1 MKKIVLSVVV
11 AATTFTAG
19 AQNPPELIRIFESNT
34 AFSTAR
40 SAAMGGAF
48 TSLGA
53 DASSLDINPAGLG
66 MYRRSEASF
75 TGYVLSR
82 KAGSFSERMTNNL
95 SLPASASGSAT
106 KNNVNISNF
115 SFVYNALN
123 NPGRKLKALNV
134 GFSISQ
140 QANFRSRMEAQSPY
154 TRSSIADMFGAQLF
168 GVSPEALKYKNSIYD
183 GYENMPASA
192 WGAVGA
198 FQSGLVFD
206 NDIVNVGGKDY
217 VRYGPFYYDDKG
229 VQVGSLLD
237 GDIVR
242 PSLSR
247 STGGSTV
254 NYNFSV
260 GGNVSDKLF
269 LGLTLNIVSFDYN
282 QLDIYREVTPQENRG
297 DLLDLEYRQNL
308 HMNGASAG
316 VKFGMTVQPVD
327 GLRIGAAVHSPVVM
341 SVSEEFSTYNKNF
354 FLGNQ
359 SYYSYSPA
367 FKNRYKVRSAP
378 RVTAGVS
385 YTFGK
390 RAILSADYEH
400 AWYNTMDVRGID
412 YRPGEPTLRDEFRQ
426 NYRAAGTVKVG
437 AEVNMGR
444 GFMARAGYNYKMN
457 NNKLIDNKYG
467 AVQSFSGGLGYR
479 GRTVFVDLAYV
490 HARYKT
496 PLSYYYSYTLS
507 IPDGNDY
514 ITESYVSDSKYTTT
528 FKDRNVALT
537 VGVKF

>member
-1 MKKIVLSVVV
+1 MKKIALSVVMS
-11 AATTFTAG
+11 ATAMIVG
-19 AQNPPELIRIFESNT
+19 AQNPPELVRIFESNT

-53 DASSLDINPAGLG
+53 DPSSFDVNPAGLG

-82 KAGSFSERMTNNL
+82 KAESFSERMTNNL

-115 SFVYNALN
+115 SFVYNALS
-123 NPGRKLKALNV
+123 NPDRKLKALNV

-140 QANFRSRMEAQSPY
+140 QANFRSRTEAPSPY

-168 GVSPEALKYKNSIYD
+168 GTSPDALKYNNSIYD
-183 GYENMPASA
+183 GYQNMPASA

-206 NDIVNVGGKDY
+206 NDIVSVGGKDY
-217 VRYGPFYYDDKG
+217 VRYGPFYYDDNG

-237 GDIVR
+237 GDIVL

-247 STGGSTV
+247 ITGGSTV

-260 GGNVSDKLF
+260 GGNLSDKLF
-269 LGLTLNIVSFDYN
+269 LGLTLNIVSYGYD
-282 QLDIYREVTPQENRG
+282 QTDIYREVTPQENRG
-297 DLLDLEYRQNL
+297 DLLDSEYRQNL
-308 HMNGASAG
+308 HMNGTSAG

-341 SVSEEFSTYNKNF
+341 SVDEEFSTYNKNF
-354 FLGNQ
+354 FVGNQ

-367 FKNRYKVRSAP
+367 LKNRYKVRSAP

-390 RAILSADYEH
+390 RAIVSADYEH

-412 YRPGEPTLRDEFRQ
+412 YRPGEATLRDEFRN

-467 AVQSFSGGLGYR
+467 TVQTFSGGLGYR

-490 HARYKT
+490 HALYKT
-496 PLSYYYSYTLS
+496 PPAYYYGYTLS

-514 ITESYVSDSKYTTT
+514 ITESYVSDSKYSTT

-537 VGVKF
+537 FGVKF